1 MNQQQLLHQGA
12 ADKLALLNNLALLG
26 SNMDPNLMALMRNAN
41 SAGLLSSTVATHENS
56 NEAILAAM
64 LKQRQVSSGAV
75 FCKEEIHNSDA
86 ATAPSS
92 SIDETSSG
100 HGSDTESEDG
110 TKDSRLA
117 SIKKAINKKK
127 YALTS
132 DEIRI
137 NLLDMVFNKKITIK
151 KAAEKLGIN
160 YSTAKTILQ
169 IYKKEGRILKKSW
182 SAKPFIPE
190 MYGLAGSPVNR
201 PEPTTSIAANGVA
214 NSLSQQS
221 TSSVQS
227 AAAVAAMAAQNPR
240 VQLSNLLASSA
251 MMKNSLMASSPS
263 SQERI
268 ERQPYLDALKEE
280 LKALQE
286 KFDEGKEAYLR
297 HIYAKHPPKGSKR
310 LEPEDFKGDKKSL
323 MKVIRYY
330 HPDKNNEKGQAK
342 KWSVLCDEITKYLNI
357 FYEEFK

>member
-1 MNQQQLLHQGA
+1 
-12 ADKLALLNNLALLG
+12 
-26 SNMDPNLMALMRNAN
+26 MDPNLMALMRNAN

-227 AAAVAAMAAQNPR
+227 VAAVAAMAAQNPR

-263 SQERI
+263 SASGDLGSLISHLAQSAAFSGAASAGVGVNPGLMYQFLPQNYMNAAAASNMLSLQQQI
-268 ERQPYLDALKEE
+268 AIANAAQ
-280 LKALQE
+280 KARLQAKQE
-286 KFDEGKEAYLR
+286 K
-297 HIYAKHPPKGSKR
+297 
-310 LEPEDFKGDKKSL
+310 
-323 MKVIRYY
+323 
-330 HPDKNNEKGQAK
+330 
-342 KWSVLCDEITKYLNI
+342 
-357 FYEEFK
+357 